1 MFVIVDPVNLTNN
14 TARNSFR
21 TPEVLDH
28 FRAAYQSLKNQITMR
43 YYKIIETEKAQ
54 QSAHDPSTSKLSDW
68 GDKTSINYSPVT

>member
-28 FRAAYQSLKNQITMR
+28 FRAAYLSLKNQIKVR
-43 YYKIIETEKAQ
+43 YFKTIEAEKLNH
-54 QSAHDPSTSKLSDW
+54 SVHDQTTSKL
-68 GDKTSINYSPVT
+68 